1 MLLVQAIASFDIR
14 TRSGL
19 YAGLALSGI
28 VLFFA
33 SQHAFDL
40 SFVVFLVGYAALLMA
55 FLGTAAVEDETG
67 AAQAPPSSH
76 RIPLVR
82 FWSGTAAAVLIFSAL
97 AFLLLPRGDSADPGY
112 DQVAATGNHG
122 LSQTQV
128 TGRQESL
135 PSPGAFS
142 EQQDPVAT
150 GSDSYRN
157 GAPQPSSDEPPGGA
171 TAGPES
177 QPVPA
182 DDASPAPSTS
192 ANLNSLAM
200 PAGSPKSSEQQ
211 QRSYDTFDG
220 AAWHPA
226 TNLPLP
232 RNSDYLSG
240 SPESYGQA
248 YLVNHAQ
255 LEGGSRGYGGVV
267 EPSPDG
273 NSSQNRVS
281 HRLGTGLLDP
291 VREKLS
297 KGNPRQARYYSL
309 PTSLQGLPNLTH
321 EITAGA
327 ETDIDTVLRMVAFL
341 RRHGQYDASTPDRLK
356 SSPQLDDLVIDGEG
370 GTDVDFAMAMVMLA
384 RAAGLP
390 ARLAVGYLPGERWAE
405 IFFQEQGWVPIDST
419 PRSASMTVG
428 SDEEAGK
435 IPGLKYLFEAG
446 IGDEL
451 LRGVIVTPSRLSAGF
466 KEAINVPT
474 GEALSAV
481 TAGAIVA
488 GLGWLGILLILKR
501 RRRGGQPMDIHPPVR
516 GRARRDAARLPT
528 GGKILRK
535 KGLEPRKPGQ
545 TVAEYARMAAGRG
558 DEIEEQLAWFT
569 EAAWEAAYNPRWNSA
584 NFRTSKMPEA
594 KTRLRSLM
602 RSLG

>member
-1 MLLVQAIASFDIR
+1 M
-14 TRSGL
+14 
-19 YAGLALSGI
+19 
-28 VLFFA
+28 
-33 SQHAFDL
+33 
-40 SFVVFLVGYAALLMA
+40 
-55 FLGTAAVEDETG
+55 
-67 AAQAPPSSH
+67 
-76 RIPLVR
+76 
-82 FWSGTAAAVLIFSAL
+82 
-97 AFLLLPRGDSADPGY
+97 
-112 DQVAATGNHG
+112 
-122 LSQTQV
+122 
-128 TGRQESL
+128 
-135 PSPGAFS
+135 
-142 EQQDPVAT
+142 
-150 GSDSYRN
+150 
-157 GAPQPSSDEPPGGA
+157 
-171 TAGPES
+171 
-177 QPVPA
+177 
-182 DDASPAPSTS
+182 
-192 ANLNSLAM
+192 
-200 PAGSPKSSEQQ
+200 
-211 QRSYDTFDG
+211 
-220 AAWHPA
+220 
-226 TNLPLP
+226 
-232 RNSDYLSG
+232 
-240 SPESYGQA
+240 
-248 YLVNHAQ
+248 
-255 LEGGSRGYGGVV
+255 V

-327 ETDIDTVLRMVAFL
+327 ETDIDTVMRMVAFL

-419 PRSASMTVG
+419 PRPASMTVG
-428 SDEEAGK
+428 SGEEAGK

-488 GLGWLGILLILKR
+488 GLGWLGILLIWKR
-501 RRRGGQPMDIHPPVR
+501 RRRGDNRWTYIRLLGG
-516 GRARRDAARLPT
+516 GREEMLHVYQRVE
-528 GGKILRK
+528 KILRK

-558 DEIEEQLAWFT
+558 VEIEEQLAWFT
-569 EAAWEAAYNPRWNSA
+569 EAAWEAAYNPKWNSA